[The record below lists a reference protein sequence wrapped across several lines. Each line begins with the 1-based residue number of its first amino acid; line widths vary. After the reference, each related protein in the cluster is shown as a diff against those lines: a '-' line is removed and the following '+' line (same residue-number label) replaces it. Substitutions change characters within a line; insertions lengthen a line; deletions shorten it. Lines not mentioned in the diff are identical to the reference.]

1 MSQSGPNP
9 VLAPI
14 RRWVLYSRTNLVIAV
29 VGAAAVLFAIGAVVG
44 QDPQPRAAAGSA
56 DAVGTSVEPAAAAET
71 ISYELDEVSE
81 SLVVAKTAT
90 WAASSAPATA
100 MAYAHAFVDTTLPDA
115 KWIRAI
121 GRYTTAKPGN
131 ITVAARPR
139 TPVIILGPTISTL
152 VDGAGGTQH
161 ARVTVPTQAGNMHIP
176 VVVEELSGGKKRW
189 VVDTPLP
196 TLDLSEVSRIAP
208 TATPGTTT
216 SAPRPSAE
224 SPTTET
230 ETAAPRP
237 SSPST
242 QAAAP
247 EPTYDLDEPSSESG
261 GGDDP
266 TPVPGPI
273 PIPDL
278 DTPIPG
284 QR

>member
-29 VGAAAVLFAIGAVVG
+29 AGVAALLFAIGAVVG
-44 QDPQPRAAAGSA
+44 EDPQPRTVAGTA
-56 DAVGTSVEPAAAAET
+56 DEADTSIEPATAADT
-71 ISYELDEVSE
+71 ISYDLDEVSE

-90 WAASSAPATA
+90 WAASSASATA

-115 KWIRAI
+115 KWIRGI
-121 GRYTTAKPGN
+121 GRYTAVEPGDT
-131 ITVAARPR
+131 IVGARPR
-139 TPVIILGPTISTL
+139 TPVVITGPTVSTL
-152 VDGAGGTQH
+152 ADGPGGTPR
-161 ARVTVPTQAGNMHIP
+161 ARVTVPTQTGTMQIP
-176 VVVEELSGGKKRW
+176 VVVEELPDGKKRW

-196 TLDLSEVSRIAP
+196 TLDLAEVGESAPPAATVTAVSRPSTDSP
-208 TATPGTTT
+208 TAEDGTTT
-216 SAPRPSAE
+216 
-224 SPTTET
+224 
-230 ETAAPRP
+230 PRP

-242 QAAAP
+242 QAADP
-247 EPTYDLDEPSSESG
+247 ESTYDPDEPPTVPSRGDES
-261 GGDDP
+261 

-284 QR
+284 AR